1 MTGVWT
7 ALEGL
12 DPQIGAEFGAGA
24 WPALDGLYPQ
34 IGAAGPPAHVKAWV
48 AAMRPHALEL
58 EREIGMLPI
67 IGLAQGALESNWG
80 RSRLATTA
88 NNYFG
93 LTAGGPGAKTPHW
106 SGRTYKA
113 STGLTFRVYERPALC
128 WRDYGHFL
136 TRFKSYTSV
145 RPHFKSFG
153 GYVDAISRSKYISE
167 ANGDDRGLYK
177 QGIARCAKS
186 ILNLGDF
193 DQGTSG
199 GSLLLPALLLA
210 GGAYAYWRFA

>member
-1 MTGVWT
+1 MTTAWD

-12 DPQIGAEFGAGA
+12 DAQIGAS
-24 WPALDGLYPQ
+24 
-34 IGAAGPPAHVKAWV
+34 GPPAHVKAWV
-48 AAMRPHALEL
+48 RAMAPHAIAL

-93 LTAGGPGAKTPHW
+93 LTAGGPSAKTPHW
-106 SGRTYKA
+106 GGRTYKA
-113 STGLTFRVYERPALC
+113 TTGLTFRVYERPALC

-145 RPHFKSFG
+145 RPHFKSFA
-153 GYVDAISRSKYISE
+153 GYVEAISKSKYISE

-177 QGIARCAKS
+177 AGIARCAKS
-186 ILNLGDF
+186 ILQVEGF
-193 DQGTSG
+193 DQGGTSG
-199 GSLLLPALLLA
+199 GSGIITLGLA
-210 GGAYAYWRFA
+210 TVAGYFIYQRL